1 MQPFPTV
8 QAHHEDEPPGAQF
21 GGHGQPHTNEAQAA
35 HQGQRQGDAHAP
47 HGGQVDEE
55 GPLGIPRAAQGA
67 RGHNGRAKQ
76 RLSKGHNPQHL
87 AAQVDDLRVGG
98 ENLNQLG
105 REEEQNGAAKGH
117 DDYAH
122 PADRAGEPLGQ
133 ILAARA
139 NGLAHQGGARHRH
152 ARGRQVADGLRRNG
166 QVVGR
171 HRHRANAGNQGGDDN
186 LGQADDGA
194 LQGGGQAQLPGGQQA
209 LAVEA
214 VALLQVDLHR
224 GLLAEHHHQEQAGHN
239 GRGKPRG
246 KGGAAHAP
254 AKAPHIHLAAEQ
266 IHGAGG
272 VDEQGVQDDVKDV
285 NHQIQHH
292 GRAGIPRAADDG
304 AEHIGAQRKGHGAG
318 HDAEIQGGVPTD
330 GGVGPQHGRQEKA
343 EHKGDGAHQ
352 HPKDA
357 HKAQRLPGDALG
369 VLLAAGA
376 QVLGHLHGKA
386 DGRRVEEPV
395 EQPGGAGGDA
405 HRRCGIGAQRAHHG
419 SVHVLHQG
427 EHNLLD
433 DGGPGQE
440 QHRGQCGAEM
450 GRPRGG
456 QHGGNAFVALHSW

>member
-1 MQPFPTV
+1 M
-8 QAHHEDEPPGAQF
+8 
-21 GGHGQPHTNEAQAA
+21 
-35 HQGQRQGDAHAP
+35 
-47 HGGQVDEE
+47 
-55 GPLGIPRAAQGA
+55 
-67 RGHNGRAKQ
+67 
-76 RLSKGHNPQHL
+76 
-87 AAQVDDLRVGG
+87 
-98 ENLNQLG
+98 
-105 REEEQNGAAKGH
+105 
-117 DDYAH
+117 
-122 PADRAGEPLGQ
+122 
-133 ILAARA
+133 
-139 NGLAHQGGARHRH
+139 
-152 ARGRQVADGLRRNG
+152 
-166 QVVGR
+166 
-171 HRHRANAGNQGGDDN
+171 
-186 LGQADDGA
+186 GA

-266 IHGAGG
+266 IHGARG

-318 HDAEIQGGVPTD
+318 HDAEIQEASPRMEGSAPSMA
-330 GGVGPQHGRQEKA
+330 GRKKLSTKA
-343 EHKGDGAHQ
+343 MAPIST
-352 HPKDA
+352 PKDA

-433 DGGPGQE
+433 DGGPGPRTAQRPSVE
-440 QHRGQCGAEM
+440 RRWGSP
-450 GRPRGG
+450 GRPAWR
-456 QHGGNAFVALHSW
+456 QCVRCPS